1 MAAQGFLL
9 IASFLLVLFILARP
23 LGMWLARMINGLP
36 LPGVQAI
43 DAGILRLLG
52 IRADEMSWRHY
63 LLAILLLNGVGLVV
77 LFAML
82 MLQGTLPLNP
92 QQLPGLSWHL
102 ALNTAV
108 SFVSNTNWQS
118 YAGETTLSY
127 FSQMAGLTVQNF
139 LSAASG
145 IAVIFALTRAFSR
158 QNITTLGNAW
168 VDLTRITLW
177 VLLPLSLVI
186 ALLFMQQGVLQNLL
200 P

>member
-92 QQLPGLSWHL
+92 QQLPGL
-102 ALNTAV
+102 
-108 SFVSNTNWQS
+108 
-118 YAGETTLSY
+118 
-127 FSQMAGLTVQNF
+127 
-139 LSAASG
+139 
-145 IAVIFALTRAFSR
+145 
-158 QNITTLGNAW
+158 
-168 VDLTRITLW
+168 
-177 VLLPLSLVI
+177 
-186 ALLFMQQGVLQNLL
+186 
-200 P
+200 